1 LAVCSRLGRI
11 PPIHVCAL
19 VSKTIHHAD
28 LHVWP
33 EPKLCGSKPPDLFE
47 TAQGGTAMK
56 RLLVFAILALLF
68 HARDGNAQLK
78 RIAAGYSAVSAT
90 QTGFYIAKD
99 AKLFEKYGLFV
110 DPVYVPG
117 GSRMAQA
124 IIAGEFPLALAGGNI
139 VNVNLAGGD
148 IVIIGGVVNV
158 PSFYL
163 FVQPAMKRNEDLKGK
178 AIGITRYGAS
188 TDVSLR
194 AYLKKYGLEPDRDVK
209 IIQMGGQPE
218 IVAGMQAGVVQ
229 GGTLT
234 SPADF
239 RAKKSGFVMLA
250 NFAKEGID
258 YPITSL
264 VSTRSTIKKDRETVK
279 RFLMAYS
286 EAVDRLFRDKELA
299 IKIIGKWT
307 RTQDRETLESS
318 YEYATN
324 FIERPPKLPLKATE
338 NILASMAET
347 DPRAKDHKAEE
358 FLDASIYNELE
369 KSGFFKSLG
378 R

>member
-1 LAVCSRLGRI
+1 
-11 PPIHVCAL
+11 
-19 VSKTIHHAD
+19 
-28 LHVWP
+28 
-33 EPKLCGSKPPDLFE
+33 
-47 TAQGGTAMK
+47 MK
-56 RLLVFAILALLF
+56 RLLTFAILALL
-68 HARDGNAQLK
+68 APTTEVQAQLK

-99 AKLFEKYGLFV
+99 AKLFEKHGLFV

-178 AIGITRYGAS
+178 ALGITRYGAS

-229 GGTLT
+229 GGILT

-258 YPITSL
+258 YPTTSL
-264 VSTRSTIKKDRETVK
+264 VSTRSTIKKDRDTVK

-299 IKIIGKWT
+299 MKIIGKWT
-307 RTQDRETLESS
+307 RTQDREILESS

-324 FIERPPKLPLKATE
+324 FIERPPKLPFKATE
-338 NILASMAET
+338 NIVASMAET
-347 DPRAKDHKAEE
+347 DPRAKEHKAEE

>member
-1 LAVCSRLGRI
+1 
-11 PPIHVCAL
+11 
-19 VSKTIHHAD
+19 
-28 LHVWP
+28 
-33 EPKLCGSKPPDLFE
+33 
-47 TAQGGTAMK
+47 MK
-56 RLLVFAILALLF
+56 RLLAIAILALL
-68 HARDGNAQLK
+68 APATEVNAQLK

-163 FVQPAMKRNEDLKGK
+163 FVQPAIKRNEDLKGK
-178 AIGITRYGAS
+178 ALGVTRYGAS

-209 IIQMGGQPE
+209 ILQMGGQPE

-229 GGTLT
+229 GGILS

-239 RAKKSGFVMLA
+239 RAKRSGFVMLA

-258 YPITSL
+258 YPTTSV
-264 VSTRSTIKKDRETVK
+264 VSTRSTIKKDRDTVK

-286 EAVDRLFRDKELA
+286 EAVDLLFRDKELA
-299 IKIIGKWT
+299 MKVIGKWT

-324 FIERPPKLPLKATE
+324 FIERPPRLPFKATE
-338 NILASMAET
+338 NILASMAES

-358 FLDASIYNELE
+358 FLDPSIYNELE

>member
-1 LAVCSRLGRI
+1 
-11 PPIHVCAL
+11 
-19 VSKTIHHAD
+19 
-28 LHVWP
+28 
-33 EPKLCGSKPPDLFE
+33 
-47 TAQGGTAMK
+47 MK

-324 FIERPPKLPLKATE
+324 FIERPPKLPLKVTE

>member
-1 LAVCSRLGRI
+1 MR
-11 PPIHVCAL
+11 
-19 VSKTIHHAD
+19 
-28 LHVWP
+28 
-33 EPKLCGSKPPDLFE
+33 
-47 TAQGGTAMK
+47 
-56 RLLVFAILALLF
+56 RLLALAILALLAPATEV
-68 HARDGNAQLK
+68 HAQLK

-178 AIGITRYGAS
+178 ALGVTRYGAS

-194 AYLKKYGLEPDRDVK
+194 AYLKKYSLEPDRDVK

-229 GGTLT
+229 GGILT

-258 YPITSL
+258 YPTTSL

-299 IKIIGKWT
+299 MKIIGKWT
-307 RTQDRETLESS
+307 RTQDREILESS

-324 FIERPPKLPLKATE
+324 FIERPPKLPFKATE
-338 NILASMAET
+338 NIVASMAET
-347 DPRAKDHKAEE
+347 DPRAKEHKAEE

>member
-1 LAVCSRLGRI
+1 
-11 PPIHVCAL
+11 
-19 VSKTIHHAD
+19 
-28 LHVWP
+28 
-33 EPKLCGSKPPDLFE
+33 
-47 TAQGGTAMK
+47 MK
-56 RLLVFAILALLF
+56 RLLAFAILALLC
-68 HARDGNAQLK
+68 HANDGNAQLK
-78 RIAAGYSAVSAT
+78 RIAAGYSAISAT

-99 AKLFEKYGLFV
+99 AKLFEKHDLFV

-163 FVQPAMKRNEDLKGK
+163 FVQPAVKRNEDLKGK

-229 GGTLT
+229 GGILT

-258 YPITSL
+258 YPTTSL

-299 IKIIGKWT
+299 MKIIGKWT
-307 RTQDRETLESS
+307 RTQDREILESS

-324 FIERPPKLPLKATE
+324 FIERPPKLPFKATE

-358 FLDASIYNELE
+358 FLDPSIYNELE

>member
-1 LAVCSRLGRI
+1 
-11 PPIHVCAL
+11 
-19 VSKTIHHAD
+19 
-28 LHVWP
+28 
-33 EPKLCGSKPPDLFE
+33 
-47 TAQGGTAMK
+47 MK
-56 RLLVFAILALLF
+56 RAVAFAILALLIN
-68 HARDGNAQLK
+68 HAAAQAQPK
-78 RIAAGYSAVSAT
+78 RIAAGYSAISAT
-90 QTGFYIAKD
+90 QVGFYIAKD
-99 AKLFEKYGLFV
+99 AKIFEKYGLFV
-110 DPVYVPG
+110 DPVYVAG

-124 IIAGEFPLALAGGNI
+124 IIAGEFALALAGGNI

-163 FVQPAMKRNEDLKGK
+163 FVQPSIKRQEDLKGK
-178 AIGITRYGAS
+178 AVGVTRYGAS

-194 AYLKKYGLEPDRDVK
+194 AYLKKSGLEPDRDVK
-209 IIQMGGQPE
+209 ILQMGGQPE

-229 GGTLT
+229 GGVLS
-234 SPADF
+234 SPADV
-239 RAKKSGFVMLA
+239 RAKKSGFVMLS

-258 YPITSL
+258 YPTTSL
-264 VSTRSTIKKDRETVK
+264 VSTRSTIKNDRETVK

-299 IKIIGKWT
+299 MKILGKWT

-324 FIERPPKLPLKATE
+324 FIERPPRLPFKATE
-338 NILASMAET
+338 NIVASMAET

-358 FLDASIYNELE
+358 FLDPSIYNELE
-369 KSGFFKSLG
+369 KSGFFKNLG